1 VTHWERRFDES
12 TRGRLVG
19 LLRRSSLTVEE
30 MATALGI
37 TDNAVRAQ
45 LTSLERDGLV
55 RQHGLRRGA
64 GKPSYSYALTPEFE
78 PALSRAY
85 IPFLVRLLRQLAGRM
100 SEAQLTEF
108 LREVGR
114 QWAGE
119 LPPATGDE
127 RSRLAA
133 ASALLNELGGITE
146 VEERDGRL
154 MIRGHSC
161 PLSVLVQENPRTCVA
176 IEALLSELLGRPIR
190 ECCERGGERVRC
202 CFVSGQAGRRGGA
215 KGG

>member
-1 VTHWERRFDES
+1 
-12 TRGRLVG
+12 
-19 LLRRSSLTVEE
+19 
-30 MATALGI
+30 MASALGV

-100 SEAQLTEF
+100 SEEQLTEF
-108 LREVGR
+108 LGEVGR
-114 QWAGE
+114 QWAAE
-119 LPPATGDE
+119 LHPATGDE

-133 ASALLNELGGITE
+133 ASALLNELGGVTDV
-146 VEERDGRL
+146 VERGGHL
-154 MIRGHSC
+154 VIQGHSC
-161 PLSVLVQENPRTCVA
+161 PLAVLVKDNPRTCLA
-176 IEALLSELLGRPIR
+176 IEGLLSELLGRPMR
-190 ECCERGGERVRC
+190 ECCERDGERPRC
-202 CFVSGQAGRRGGA
+202 CFEAG
-215 KGG
+215 